1 MNRKYPTIYRKI
13 KATVLL
19 LCLFFMMVS
28 SCPVR
33 NLLSS
38 AFVPS
43 VELSKQ
49 AKSSKQ
55 SISAEAFVYDGL
67 HCVETQIT
75 KASLLDFSTLT
86 NNTLPLPLFLTVISL
101 YLSLSI
107 LSLSFRSF
115 RIERKRTI
123 RNPLP
128 LFLQNRSIII

>member
-1 MNRKYPTIYRKI
+1 MIRKHPTIYRKF

-38 AFVPS
+38 AFAPS
-43 VELSKQ
+43 IELSKQ
-49 AKSSKQ
+49 AKSGKQ
-55 SISAEAFVYDGL
+55 LVSADTFTYDGL
-67 HCVETQIT
+67 RCVEIQIT
-75 KASLLDFSTLT
+75 KASMLDFSSST
-86 NNTLPLPLFLTVISL
+86 NNILPLPLFLTVISL
-101 YLSLSI
+101 YLSMSI

-115 RIERKRTI
+115 RKERKQTLTDS
-123 RNPLP
+123 LP